1 MDASET
7 RAETSKTRNIMRTTE
22 MKILQTI
29 KEVIL
34 RDQIR
39 SDDIRTELD
48 VNDVVKWVRTGK

>member
-1 MDASET
+1 MGSET
-7 RAETSKTRNIMRTTE
+7 RAQTSKTKNIMRTTE